1 MGRWTRLGVTDRE
14 ADVLRLVSQG
24 LSNRQ
29 IADQLHVSPRTV
41 EKHVEALLRKT
52 STQSRTQLVALV
64 GPEHGDSQGRP

>member
-1 MGRWTRLGVTDRE
+1 MTHASTTGREPAVPLQ
-14 ADVLRLVSQG
+14 LRLVSQG

-64 GPEHGDSQGRP
+64 GPEHDDS